1 MLYRALTIG
10 LFALVALGQ
19 TIPATAAAQGVGVSH
34 VAPVSVTTPVASV
47 AGPATKVPP
56 SQIRPEHVIGVKGTV
71 KPLSAL
77 PAQLPTLTTKARMA
91 TAAAP
96 LVDLTNAF
104 LTRPYMNY
112 HAVTSVFDHCNPD
125 YSVDGKV
132 CRYDGAVGYR
142 SNGSDPSFSLG
153 YAQSYGG
160 GDYLYYDGHNGWD
173 LALNY
178 ENILAAADGTVRI
191 AGIDPINTCFGQ
203 NVVIDHPNGFSTRY
217 GHMSAIYVSQGQNV
231 TRGQV
236 LGVSG
241 NTGCSSGPHLHFG
254 VYVSSTWNAIDP
266 WGWQGAA
273 GADPWP
279 YDQGD
284 LWLTGDPQNP
294 IPGAPVNVSA
304 TAGNAVAAV
313 TWSAPAFTAG
323 NSIVSYTVTASPG
336 GGTVSVPGGAT
347 TATVSGLTDGTSY
360 TFSVTASN
368 SVGQGPASAASNAVT
383 PTLGGSIFYFA
394 EGYTGAGFTESIS
407 LLMPDTSGTAIV
419 DYYTQGGHSTGTVP
433 LTVGQVKNVDVNA
446 AVGANQQVAVRVMF
460 PAAGIAERAFHFNA
474 GPGGWYGTSDK
485 IGASHLS
492 TEWDFAEGST
502 YSPYSEYVTLENPS
516 GVAVTVDLN
525 YFTDRGA
532 HPTKTL
538 TLHAST
544 RTTIEVF
551 SGDLSNNGSCVAN
564 NTGANCGVG
573 RGIGGVSLQVKSRG
587 EPIVAERT
595 VYVNNYSF
603 GSGGIRDGDAV
614 FGANAPATQWTLAE
628 GTTLA
633 GFNEF
638 LSLENPGTTAAN
650 VTINYLADPAH
661 SAVKQLTVAPQSR
674 FTVSVFKSDY
684 GVGPGV
690 VGVSAQIASSQP
702 IVVERPMYIVHN
714 FGSGLVSGADDAMGS
729 TALAKSFQFLR
740 ASTAAGAYQYLTVAN
755 PGSVVAN
762 LTASYVTPS
771 GTITRTFPVPA
782 GTRQT
787 VALFSTAG
795 GPGAG
800 VAAFRIALASD
811 QPVLVEK
818 PSYSNNDSDFGA
830 TDTIGYSPGS

>member
-1 MLYRALTIG
+1 MYLRSLLLGLITIIG
-10 LFALVALGQ
+10 VSQAMPVS
-19 TIPATAAAQGVGVSH
+19 ATAAPAAKPAQVKP
-34 VAPVSVTTPVASV
+34 AITPSV
-47 AGPATKVPP
+47 
-56 SQIRPEHVIGVKGTV
+56 IRPEHVKTGHGAIKT
-71 KPLSAL
+71 LSVL
-77 PAQLPTLTTKARMA
+77 SPQLPSSTTKARMA

-96 LVDLTNAF
+96 QVDLTNAF

-132 CRYDGAVGYR
+132 CRYDGAVAYR

-153 YAQSYGG
+153 YAQTPGG

-178 ENILAAADGTVRI
+178 ENVMAAAEGTVRI
-191 AGIDPINTCFGQ
+191 AGIDPVNTCFGQ

-217 GHMSAIYVSQGQNV
+217 AHLSAIYVSQGQSV

-236 LGVSG
+236 LGLSG

-284 LWLTGDPQNP
+284 LWLTGDPQNA
-294 IPGAPVNVSA
+294 IPSAPQNVTA
-304 TAGNAVAAV
+304 TAGNTAAAV
-313 TWSAPAFTAG
+313 SWAAPSFTAG
-323 NSIVSYTVTASPG
+323 NSIVNYTVTASPG
-336 GGTVSVPGGAT
+336 GATVTVPANAL
-347 TATVSGLTDGTSY
+347 TATVGGLTDGTSY
-360 TFSVTASN
+360 TFTVAASS
-368 SVGQGPASAASNAVT
+368 SVGRGPASAPSNAVT

-407 LLMPDTSGTAIV
+407 LLMPEASGTAIV
-419 DYYTQGGHSTGTVP
+419 DYYTQGGHSTATVA
-433 LTVGQVKNVDVNA
+433 LTAGQVANVDVNA

-460 PAAGIAERAFHFNA
+460 PAAGIAERAFHFNM
-474 GPGGWYGTSDK
+474 GPGRWYGTSDK

-502 YSPYSEYVTLENPS
+502 YSSYSEYVTLENPS
-516 GVAVTVDLN
+516 SVGVTVDLN
-525 YFTDRGA
+525 YFTDGGA

-538 TLHAST
+538 TLAPST
-544 RTTIEVF
+544 RTTVEVF
-551 SGDLSNNGSCVAN
+551 SGDLSNNGSCAAN
-564 NTGANCGVG
+564 NAGANCGVG

-595 VYVNNYSF
+595 LYVNNYSF

-628 GTTLA
+628 GTTLP

-638 LSLENPGTTAAN
+638 LSLENPGTSAAN

-661 SAVKQLTVAPQSR
+661 SLVKQLTVPPLSR
-674 FTVSVFKSDY
+674 FTVSVAKSDY

-690 VGVSAQIASSQP
+690 VGVSAQVNSSQP
-702 IVVERPMYIVHN
+702 IVVERPMYIVHD

-729 TALAKSFQFLR
+729 TSLAKSFQFLR
-740 ASTAAGAYQYLTVAN
+740 ASTATGSFQYLTVAN
-755 PGSVVAN
+755 PGSVAATI
-762 LTASYVTPS
+762 TATYVTPA
-771 GTITRTFPVPA
+771 GAVTKTFPVPA

-787 VALFSTAG
+787 VALFTTVG
-795 GPGAG
+795 GPGPG
-800 VAAFRIALASD
+800 IAAFRIALTSD
-811 QPVLVEK
+811 QPVLMEK
-818 PSYSNNDSDFGA
+818 PGYSTNDASFGA